1 MQLLKSEL
9 CSSTS
14 QARQPVG
21 QQSHKRYNISYF
33 KESNPLP
40 LLPSNV
46 LALYPHQ
53 FKCQCACR
61 GNVHPRE
68 IRSRRHPHHKAP
80 HPCVLGICTPPAPM
94 CCHGG
99 SHSCLEGPCQGGCGL
114 PTSTRGTSRDATAHV
129 GGHKSAAT
137 AFGFCLENI
146 SSKKTGL
153 DSPGEESTN
162 CSGVAQSTV
171 HFWTTASDTQ
181 ANPKTLQT
189 QGRKYTA
196 AKHCWSV

>member
-1 MQLLKSEL
+1 MQLLKLEL

-21 QQSHKRYNISYF
+21 QQSHKHYNISYF

-99 SHSCLEGPCQGGCGL
+99 SHSCLEGPCLGGCGL
-114 PTSTRGTSRDATAHV
+114 PISARGTSRDGISPRGQAQICSNSLQFLLREHFQQKDGPGQPW
-129 GGHKSAAT
+129 GGEH
-137 AFGFCLENI
+137 
-146 SSKKTGL
+146 
-153 DSPGEESTN
+153 
-162 CSGVAQSTV
+162 
-171 HFWTTASDTQ
+171 
-181 ANPKTLQT
+181 
-189 QGRKYTA
+189 
-196 AKHCWSV
+196 